1 MQSFLSLNL
10 IRLFD
15 FYLAAMFV
23 VGTYRRYDLYRSA
36 AGLAMSMPGRWPN
49 LLKLV
54 HDHRTV
60 FLTWRTLLPSLLT
73 LVVWGLNILASRLV
87 WHRAEVT
94 ANLTA
99 QDLMIHGTAWLYAL
113 PLATAM
119 VALDT
124 YFLVRVGSFD
134 RGTIEKYFDQAEY
147 WLKGW
152 KAPAVKVLTLG
163 YVNPRQMVNDEVRKA
178 LVAAGEMVNRNMYW
192 MILQMGLRIAFG
204 LSLWVTYA
212 VYDRPTA

>member
-1 MQSFLSLNL
+1 MQSLASLNL

-23 VGTYRRYDLYRSA
+23 VGTYRRYGLYRHS

-60 FLTWRTLLPSLLT
+60 FLTWNTILPSVLT
-73 LVVWGLNILASRLV
+73 LVVWALNVIASRLV
-87 WHRAEVT
+87 WHRAD
-94 ANLTA
+94 LTVN
-99 QDLMIHGTAWLYAL
+99 DLIHHGTAWLYAL
-113 PLATAM
+113 PLAAAM
-119 VALDT
+119 VGLDIF
-124 YFLVRVGSFD
+124 FLVRVGSFD
-134 RGTIEKYFDQAEY
+134 RATIEKYFDQAEY

-152 KAPAVKVLTLG
+152 KAPAVKALTLG

-178 LVAAGEMVNRNMYW
+178 LVAAGDLVERNMYW

-204 LSLWVTYA
+204 LSLWVTWAAYA
-212 VYDRPTA
+212 GPAS